1 MSAALIKGMVDQ
13 ANLKDLEE
21 ELVSMR
27 NQHQMVLAERDTVI
41 EALQH
46 ELEAPGAPAQ

>member
-1 MSAALIKGMVDQ
+1 MVDRAQ
-13 ANLKDLEE
+13 VNRLEE

>member
-1 MSAALIKGMVDQ
+1 MVDQ
-13 ANLKDLEE
+13 AQLNRLEE

-41 EALQH
+41 EALQNVI
-46 ELEAPGAPAQ
+46 EDDAAAGAPAQ